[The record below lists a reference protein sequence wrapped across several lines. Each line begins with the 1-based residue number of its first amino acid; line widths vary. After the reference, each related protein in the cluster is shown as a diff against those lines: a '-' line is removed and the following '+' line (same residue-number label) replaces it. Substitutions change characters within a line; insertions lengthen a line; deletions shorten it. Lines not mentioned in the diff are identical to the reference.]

1 VSSCRLAIRIAKNRT
16 RLLWLLIGVS
26 YVALVLVLTW
36 PAVRTLGG
44 RLIGNNVDNWIFY
57 WDDWWLGQAIAE
69 GHNIFQTPYMFFP
82 EGVSLVAHSN
92 AWLNSFLAQP
102 LTWIAGPV
110 AAYNLVLLLS
120 LWLSAMGMYW
130 LALELTG
137 MRGPSFVAGLV
148 YAFAPYHLT
157 QILSHGHLGA
167 IQWWPFYALF
177 LRRMLLR
184 GQRRDAI
191 LAGVF
196 AALSLWSGLQL
207 ALLLA
212 MWTLLYLTWFLWRHR
227 ADLSTY
233 RPIWSRLV
241 GRLGLS
247 GLVVLLLGLPLL
259 LALLTNWQLLT
270 AAAGRFNES
279 LTRQTDLLAYLLPP
293 TYQPL
298 WGARF
303 IPLYELFVANR
314 ALMPY
319 LGLTTLVLVIYAAVV
334 WFKRREGE
342 VGFWLASGLVWFVLA
357 AGPAPRIAGR
367 VYQDLPLPYQWLAG
381 TFPFSTLRAPDR
393 FNLLLTF
400 SLAVLVGAGL
410 AAASKRHR
418 LLVWLA
424 GLLLAVEYLAVPL
437 PSWDLPQVSPFLK
450 ELAAEPE
457 AGAIVDYPMGY
468 TYAKLWLYYQTIHGK
483 PTVDGHVSRYTIE
496 TYRFIQEQPLLRSL
510 YQESERPPYLPVDY
524 FSSTD
529 QDPPPLGPALRS
541 LQEAGVRY
549 VLVHREYA
557 DPGQLSML
565 AAKLPL
571 APIYEDDTLTAY
583 DLTAPLPA
591 AIDSLPAPLTETIQL
606 HQLTSSLEGEDSDQT
621 ILKVRLLAQLIGAP
635 PTNLRCHL
643 SVPQLN
649 LTQSFRLLEPADWR
663 SGDLIDQDVSLT
675 LPREVANG
683 TYDWQISCPGG
694 KPWWSP
700 DQLKVA
706 DSSSLLQRQPV
717 HVRFGSSIELEG
729 YRWQRRGGEL
739 LVDLNW
745 LARETPSSDYK
756 YFVHLLNANNVI
768 VRQYDAQ
775 PCNWAC
781 PTGGWRA
788 GERVLDQIPLAL
800 TGLNPGSYRLA
811 VGLYDPTTGERL
823 SATIDGRP
831 LAENYPILE
840 EPIVLGSRT

>member
-1 VSSCRLAIRIAKNRT
+1 MTKSRT
-16 RLLWLLIGVS
+16 GLLWLLIGVS
-26 YVALVLVLTW
+26 YLVLVLLLTW
-36 PAVRTLGG
+36 PSIRTLGD
-44 RLIGNNVDNWIFY
+44 RLIGNNIDNWIFY
-57 WDDWWLGQAIAE
+57 WNDWWLGQAFAE
-69 GHNIFQTPYMFFP
+69 HHNIFQTPYLFFP

-102 LTWIAGPV
+102 LTWIAGPI
-110 AAYNLVLLLS
+110 AAYNLVLLLG
-120 LWLSAMGMYW
+120 LWLSAVGMYW

-137 MRGPSFVAGLV
+137 MPGPSFVAGLV
-148 YAFAPYHLT
+148 FAFAPYHLT
-157 QILSHGHLGA
+157 QVLSHGHLSA

-177 LRRMLLR
+177 LRRTLLN

-191 LAGVF
+191 VAGVF

-207 ALLLA
+207 SLLLA

-227 ADLSTY
+227 TELSAY

-241 GRLGLS
+241 GRLGLG
-247 GLVVLLLGLPLL
+247 GLAVLVLGLPLL
-259 LALLTNWQLLT
+259 LTIMTNWQVLA
-270 AAAGRFNES
+270 AAAGRFDES

-298 WGARF
+298 WGAWF
-303 IPLYELFVANR
+303 IQLYERFVANR

-334 WFKRREGE
+334 WSKRREGE
-342 VGFWLASGLVWFVLA
+342 EGFWLASGFVWFVLA
-357 AGPAPRIAGR
+357 AGAAPRIAGR
-367 VYQDLPLPYQWLAG
+367 VYQDLPLPYHWLAG
-381 TFPFSTLRAPDR
+381 LFPFSSLRAPDR

-418 LLVWLA
+418 SLVWLA

-437 PSWDLPQVSPFLK
+437 PSWDPPQVSPFLT

-457 AGAIVDYPMGY
+457 ADAIVDYPMGY
-468 TYAKLWLYYQTIHGK
+468 SNAKLWLYYQTIHGK
-483 PTVDGHVSRYTIE
+483 PAVDGHVSRYTSE

-510 YQESERPPYLPVDY
+510 YQGSERPPYLPVDY
-524 FSSTD
+524 FSSAD

-549 VLVHREYA
+549 VLVHRDYA
-557 DPGQLSML
+557 DEGQLATL

-583 DLTAPLPA
+583 DLTDPLPA

-606 HQLTSSLEGEDSDQT
+606 HQLTSFLEGGDFDR
-621 ILKVRLLAQLIGAP
+621 IVLKVRLLAQLVGAP
-635 PTNLRCHL
+635 PAKLRCHL

-649 LTQSFRLLEPADWR
+649 LAQSFSLLEPADWR
-663 SGDLIDQDVSLT
+663 SGDLIDQDVSLA
-675 LPREVANG
+675 LPDDLANG
-683 TYDWQISCPGG
+683 TYNWQISCPGG
-694 KPWWSP
+694 KPWSSP
-700 DQLKVA
+700 DQLILA
-706 DSSSLLQRQPV
+706 SSGALLQRHPLDL
-717 HVRFGSSIELEG
+717 RFGSAIQLVG
-729 YRWQRRGGEL
+729 YRWQRKGGNL

-756 YFVHLLNANNVI
+756 YFVHLLNENNAI
-768 VRQYDAQ
+768 VRQQDAQ

-781 PTGGWRA
+781 PTGAWRA
-788 GERVLDQIPLAL
+788 GERILDQIPLSL

-811 VGLYDPTTGERL
+811 VGLYDPATGGRL

-840 EPIVLGSRT
+840 EPIVIGSRT